1 MKKSC
6 HIPVSYQ
13 CLIIYAGFLYIKSF
27 SYRTLTQVINCLEF
41 ISYPIRFISYTLE
54 ILQET
59 ADIELCVFILDN
71 FTHKISQNS
80 SV

>member
-1 MKKSC
+1 MSYSC
-6 HIPVSYQ
+6 KL
-13 CLIIYAGFLYIKSF
+13 LIFNNICQFLLYIKSF

-41 ISYPIRFISYTLE
+41 ISYPIRFIPYTLE

-59 ADIELCVFILDN
+59 ADIKLCVFILDN